1 MAKKLL
7 PIIFRAFSKVRKVF
21 VGLGGLAQLLSAATV
36 RVEFKKKNVLKNVY
50 HQRHLVASRPIPLFS
65 SLVISSTNFSC
76 RPNEKKKS
84 FLKKLKRFLLQKIR
98 IEFRAKNQIFEE

>member
-21 VGLGGLAQLLSAATV
+21 VGLGGLAQLLNAATV
-36 RVEFKKKNVLKNVY
+36 QVEFKKKCVKKC
-50 HQRHLVASRPIPLFS
+50 IP
-65 SLVISSTNFSC
+65 STNFSW

-84 FLKKLKRFLLQKIR
+84 FLKKLKSFLLQKIR